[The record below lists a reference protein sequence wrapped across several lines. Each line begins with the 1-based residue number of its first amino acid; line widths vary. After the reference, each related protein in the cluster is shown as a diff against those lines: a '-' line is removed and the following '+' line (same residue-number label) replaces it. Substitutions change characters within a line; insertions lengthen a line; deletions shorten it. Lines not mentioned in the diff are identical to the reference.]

1 MTRTTG
7 SGIARKMMAFL
18 LCVVLAAGNMSVPVL
33 ASGETAVPE
42 ESLVEVPAGDESVP
56 GEESS
61 EVVPEE
67 TVEEDS
73 EAVSEETEKES
84 LEVVPEETVEANSE
98 AVSEENVEAADPA
111 EEVGEGEAAEYHITV
126 AEGIA
131 NGTVTVSTETA
142 ASGET
147 ITVTCTPSKEPFKL
161 YYLRLNGQDVVCEN
175 GTYEFVMPAE
185 DVEITA
191 AFVPGGSCGEDMTW
205 QLIDGHLTINGTG
218 EMTSAPWE
226 KAGLY
231 EQITSVEISEGITSI
246 APYAFERARMTSA
259 VIPDSVVSIGHAA
272 FEWCGSLEEVTLSKN
287 LERIERDAFYDC
299 SSLKKVTMFDKV
311 THLGEGAFHRCS
323 ELESI
328 TLSSSL
334 ETIDQYAFEFDSKLK
349 TVDLSGAPV
358 KLECGAF
365 KSCPI
370 LEEVKGTE
378 NIRSIGR
385 NAFYE
390 DTMLQRFAVSD
401 YVTEIGPYAFYYCTG
416 LEEVNFG
423 NSLEKIEEY
432 AFYGCRVLRSIELP
446 EGVTTV
452 GRYAFNSCYAVE
464 HLSLP
469 DSITSLGRGAFGII
483 NGLQEVRVPRGITFL
498 SDLEFSDAVNAEIVY
513 IPASV
518 KIIEVASNANG
529 STTFSHY
536 PSTTDVYFYGDD
548 FAGYKFL
555 TTDFKGTE
563 NTVLH
568 ILQRIDPATLTA
580 ETGGAI
586 YNWYQAN
593 QNSVINDLEPE
604 EAYRIE
610 AVVSRGGSVTVQPN
624 ALRGVEVLIRVSP
637 LEGYHLKAV
646 TVNDGDVTVEERGDG
661 RYAFTMPGCDV
672 LVKTD
677 FEPDEGYY
685 EIIAYEDEECRITS
699 NLLAAKERE
708 TVTITSQVADG
719 FELLGVYAN
728 NGEISL
734 MDNNDGTWSFTMPAE
749 NVTLTGEFQP
759 IWDHVNEGKTTVWLI
774 KDGTGWEKL
783 KTYVES
789 GRNTSGMNF
798 RLTSDI
804 TTSSMIGSNG
814 QRFKGSFDGAGHTLT
829 VNYSD
834 DRQSEAAPFQQ
845 AENASFKNLHTAGRI
860 ETSGKF
866 MSGLVGRAHG
876 RLTVT
881 NCRSSVTLISR
892 VTGDGTHGGFV
903 GVGSDYSNI
912 TMQGC
917 LFDGEMLG
925 EETNSCGGFIGWQ
938 DRNHYAGEGLA
949 ISDSVFAPSRVTI
962 STEGCMSF
970 LRNPYNIYIDC
981 CYYTEEFG
989 TANEN
994 TVRVY
999 EISADD
1005 GIEISLN
1012 ENKIIAEYDV
1022 GNLKFTEGAVQA
1034 GEKIFGIPD
1043 KSACLNFTYSG
1054 SEDVTGIAAV
1064 PGETTETEEGFVVA
1078 MPAEDVR
1085 IVAAYPVSV
1094 STDGHGT
1101 VIPDRA
1107 SFPGGAVFTDNL
1119 APDRASFPVGAVVT
1133 LTVAADPLYK
1143 PAAISMNG
1151 DALTENED
1159 GTYSFVMPAGKAAVT
1174 AEFVPIL
1181 PQEEDTEDT
1190 VWLIKSTEDWDALA
1204 AYVKNGGSTA
1214 GARVRLAADIT
1225 VTTMIER
1232 FEGTFNG
1239 DGHTLTVN
1247 YDLYD
1252 GEMAAPFL
1260 TAESAVFENLIV
1272 GGVISNVGDT
1282 PMAGLV
1288 GTAQGT
1294 TRVTNCRSTV
1304 QLIADEGSG
1313 EYTPLHSMFIYRVA
1327 EGATVEV
1334 TGCVSHGIHNADKN
1348 KSGLK
1353 HILFSG
1359 FIGKNEGTAN
1369 LKDCVFVPAS
1379 YSGHV
1384 MNSSIFVSGGQKTLE
1399 NCYYTYFIGGGAG
1412 ADQIYKVR
1420 AGENVVLELNDGA
1433 VRSEYG
1439 VSGLAF
1445 YGNSLTFDGQI
1456 YCAREGQVGLMLDT
1470 EEGTGAVFSANYG
1483 TISGENGTYILTM
1496 GSADAVISAAFPI
1509 RIDTNAFVGTVEAD
1523 KETAKPGET
1532 VTLTVESYEGYIAAK
1547 IYVNGE
1553 AITPVDGVYRFTM
1566 PAGQANVIARSAQG
1580 KCGDDLYYWL
1590 VADQLTI
1597 FGTGDMYHY
1606 VDSGEQPGWSDM
1618 KNRIGSVLIENG
1630 ATGIGDG
1637 AFEDLL
1643 NLRRVSIPESVTA
1656 IGMRAFN
1663 GCMSLTEVTIPA
1675 GVSTIGLNAFHDCIE
1690 VTDVYIMGTDY
1701 SGWAFETAQEV
1712 NDFGTP
1718 EGTVLHLPK
1727 NVNPA
1732 ELTEEKDRSVYYWYL
1747 EYPESVV
1754 NDQAD
1759 TREPAFKTSS
1769 LVLSGRIGVRLYMEL
1784 PPVEG
1789 IDYEGSYM
1797 EFTVAGKDGATTKV
1811 PYSEAVLSTASG
1823 YYGFTCYV
1831 SSIQMADEI
1840 TAVYHYTRDGEE
1852 KTLETSYTVEEY
1864 IDQYA
1869 EYAAQDPDKYGAALP
1884 LVQAL
1889 GTYGFYEQIFLA
1901 AQRGWSLGADHAK
1914 MARSFKPDGYTA
1926 EEAEAAAAA
1935 LSGMDA
1941 SLTLNKDI
1949 ASVNAS
1955 LLLDSD
1961 TSICLYITRADS
1973 YTKGITA
1980 TVDGKEVTVQKLSGG
1995 RYRVTIPNIGA
2006 NRLGKKYEVKL
2017 RTESDTEE
2025 ATLTISAMSYVK
2037 ACLGKENLEEDERN
2051 AMMALY
2057 EYYVRAKEYIGG

>member
-33 ASGETAVPE
+33 AAGETAVPE
-42 ESLVEVPAGDESVP
+42 ESLVEMPAEESVP
-56 GEESS
+56 EEETS
-61 EVVPEE
+61 EIVPEE

-73 EAVSEETEKES
+73 EAVSEENEEES
-84 LEVVPEETVEANSE
+84 SEAVPEETVEANSE

-191 AFVPGGSCGEDMTW
+191 AFAASGSCGEDMTW
-205 QLIDGHLTINGTG
+205 QLIDGHLAINGAG

-226 KAGLY
+226 EADLN
-231 EQITSVEISEGITSI
+231 EQITSFEISEGVTSI
-246 APYAFERARMTSA
+246 APYAFYSSKVTNA
-259 VIPDSVVSIGHAA
+259 VIPDSVVSIGRAA
-272 FEWCGSLEEVTLSKN
+272 FYSNSNLESVSFPKN
-287 LERIERDAFYDC
+287 LESIDIDGFASCNF
-299 SSLKKVTMFDKV
+299 LKAVTLHDKV
-311 THLGEGAFHRCS
+311 TTIGKAAFSYCTR
-323 ELESI
+323 LESA

-334 ETIDQYAFEFDSKLK
+334 ETMGERAFEHCRELK
-349 TVDLSGAPV
+349 CVDLSGAPV
-358 KLECGAF
+358 NIGNEAF
-365 KSCPI
+365 SSCSA
-370 LEEVKGTE
+370 LEEVRGTE
-378 NIRSIGR
+378 EVRSIGER
-385 NAFYE
+385 VFSN
-390 DTMLQRFAVSD
+390 DTQLKSFVVSD
-401 YVTEIGPYAFYYCTG
+401 YVTEIKSHTFYYCEN
-416 LEEVNFG
+416 LETVTFG
-423 NSLEKIEEY
+423 NSLEAVGEN
-432 AFYGCRVLRSIELP
+432 AFYDCFALKRVELP

-452 GRYAFNSCYAVE
+452 GRYAFAFCEDVE
-464 HLSLP
+464 YLSVP
-469 DSITSLGRGAFGII
+469 DSLTSMDTCAFGYMYKVK
-483 NGLQEVRVPRGITFL
+483 EVRFPRGITEIRDRDFA
-498 SDLEFSDAVNAEIVY
+498 SMKGAEKVY
-513 IPASV
+513 IPRSI
-518 KIIEVASNANG
+518 KTIPSAN
-529 STTFSHY
+529 TFSGY
-536 PSTTDVYFYGDD
+536 PNVTDVYIYSDD
-548 FAGYKFL
+548 FTGY
-555 TTDFKGTE
+555 DFQTSDFNTSE

-568 ILQRIDPATLTA
+568 ILQSIDPAELTA
-580 ETGGAI
+580 ENGGAI
-586 YNWYQAN
+586 YNWYRAN
-593 QNSVINDLEPE
+593 PKSVINDLEPE
-604 EAYRIE
+604 EDYSIE

-624 ALRGVEVLIRVSP
+624 ALRGAEVLIRVSP

-699 NLLAAKERE
+699 NLLAAKEGE

-774 KDGTGWEKL
+774 EDGTGWEKL
-783 KTYVES
+783 KNYVES

-814 QRFKGSFDGAGHTLT
+814 QRFKGNFDGAGHTLT
-829 VNYSD
+829 VNYAD
-834 DRQSEAAPFQQ
+834 DGQGAAAPFRQV
-845 AENASFKNLHTAGRI
+845 EYASFKNLHTAGRI

-876 RLTVT
+876 SLTVT
-881 NCRSSVTLISR
+881 NCRSSVTLVSL
-892 VTGDGTHGGFV
+892 VAGDGTHGGFV
-903 GVGSDYSNI
+903 GVGSDHSDI
-912 TMQGC
+912 TMKGC

-938 DRNHYAGEGLA
+938 ERNGYATEDLV
-949 ISDSVFAPSRVTI
+949 ITDSVFAPSSVTI
-962 STEGCMSF
+962 STQGCMSF
-970 LRNPYNIYIDC
+970 LRNPKNINISR
-981 CYYTEEFG
+981 CYYTEDFG

-994 TVRVY
+994 TVKVY
-999 EISADD
+999 EIASDD
-1005 GIEISLN
+1005 GIEVSLN
-1012 ENKIIAEYDV
+1012 ADKIIAEYDV
-1022 GNLKFTEGAVQA
+1022 SNLRFTDGAVQA
-1034 GEKIFGIPD
+1034 VEKIFGIPD
-1043 KSACLNFTYSG
+1043 KDVCLNFTCFG
-1054 SEDVTGIAAV
+1054 SEEVTGIAAV
-1064 PGETTETEEGFVVA
+1064 PGETTETEEGFVVT
-1078 MPAEDVR
+1078 MPAESVR

-1107 SFPGGAVFTDNL
+1107 SFQGGAICASL
-1119 APDRASFPVGAVVT
+1119 APDRASFPAGAVVT
-1133 LTVAADPLYK
+1133 LTVAADPLFILDT
-1143 PAAISMNG
+1143 ISMNG
-1151 DALTENED
+1151 DADAVTENED

-1174 AEFVPIL
+1174 AEFISIL
-1181 PQEEDTEDT
+1181 PQEEDAEGT

-1204 AYVKNGGSTA
+1204 AYTKDGGSTA
-1214 GARVRLAADIT
+1214 GARIRLAADIT
-1225 VTTMIER
+1225 VTTVIER
-1232 FEGTFNG
+1232 FEGTFDG

-1247 YDLYD
+1247 YDLAD
-1252 GEMAAPFL
+1252 GETVAPFL

-1272 GGVISNVGDT
+1272 GGDIRNAGDI

-1288 GTAQGT
+1288 GTVLGT
-1294 TRVTNCRSTV
+1294 TRVTNCRSSV
-1304 QLIADEGSG
+1304 QLIPDEPSG
-1313 EYTPLHSMFIYRVA
+1313 ESTPLHSTFIYRVA
-1327 EGATVEV
+1327 EGASVEM
-1334 TGCVSHGIHNADKN
+1334 TGCVSHAIHNVN
-1348 KSGLK
+1348 RMNSGLK
-1353 HILFSG
+1353 NGLFSG
-1359 FIGKNEGTAN
+1359 FIGENEGTAN
-1369 LKDCVFVPAS
+1369 LKDCVFAPAS
-1379 YSGHV
+1379 YTGHIFNSEMFVRSGV
-1384 MNSSIFVSGGQKTLE
+1384 QTLE
-1399 NCYYTYFIGGGAG
+1399 NCYYTFFIGGGYG
-1412 ADQIYKVR
+1412 TDHVFKVK
-1420 AGENVVLELNDGA
+1420 AGENVVLGLNDGA
-1433 VRSEYG
+1433 ARSEYG
-1439 VSGLAF
+1439 VSGLVF
-1445 YGNSLTFDGQI
+1445 YDNSLTFDGQI
-1456 YCAREGQVGLMLDT
+1456 YCPGDGQVGLALDT
-1470 EEGTGAVFSANYG
+1470 EEGTGAVFSADYG
-1483 TISGENGTYILTM
+1483 TITVADGRYILTM
-1496 GSADAVISAAFPI
+1496 GGTDAVISAAFPVI
-1509 RIDTNAFVGTVEAD
+1509 IDEGMVNGTVTAD
-1523 KETAKPGET
+1523 KESAQPGET
-1532 VTLTVESYEGYIAAK
+1532 ITLTVTRDKGYRSGPV
-1547 IYVNGE
+1547 YCNGE
-1553 AITPVDGVYRFTM
+1553 AIMLVDGVYQFTM
-1566 PAGQANVIARSAQG
+1566 PAEPALITARFATG
-1580 KCGDDLYYWL
+1580 RCGDNLYYDIDAEAHL
-1590 VADQLTI
+1590 MTI
-1597 FGTGDMYHY
+1597 FGTGPMDDYAKMLYLIWT
-1606 VDSGEQPGWSDM
+1606 QPWWDEKDDIEKIVIEEGAT
-1618 KNRIGSVLIENG
+1618 RIGNN
-1630 ATGIGDG
+1630 
-1637 AFEDLL
+1637 AFREMAGLKT
-1643 NLRRVSIPESVTA
+1643 VEIPESMRE
-1656 IGMRAFN
+1656 IGSSAFER
-1663 GCMSLTEVTIPA
+1663 CQSLKEITIPA
-1675 GVSTIGLNAFHDCIE
+1675 RVAYIGADAFLDCRA
-1690 VTDVYIMGTDY
+1690 VTDVYIERDIY
-1701 SGWAFETAQEV
+1701 SSWTFETAEEV

-1727 NVNPA
+1727 NVDPA
-1732 ELTEEKDRSVYYWYL
+1732 ALTEPKDRSVYYWYL
-1747 EYPESVV
+1747 ANPNSVV
-1754 NDQAD
+1754 NDLAD

-1769 LVLSGRIGVRLYMEL
+1769 LVLSGRIGVRLYLEL

-1789 IDYEGSYM
+1789 IDYEESYM

-1840 TAVYHYTRDGEE
+1840 TAVYHYTRDGEA

-1884 LVQAL
+1884 LVKAL

-1901 AQRGWSLGADHAK
+1901 AQRGWSLGTDHAK
-1914 MARSFKPDGYTA
+1914 MTECFRQDGYTA

-1995 RYRVTIPNIGA
+1995 RYKVTIPNIGA
-2006 NRLGKKYEVKL
+2006 NRLGKTYEVKI

-2025 ATLTISAMSYVK
+2025 ASVTISAMSYVK
-2037 ACLGKENLEEDERN
+2037 ACLGKENPGEDERN

-2057 EYYVRAKEYIGG
+2057 EYYARAKEYIGG

>member
-33 ASGETAVPE
+33 AAGETAVPE
-42 ESLVEVPAGDESVP
+42 ESLVEMPAEESVP
-56 GEESS
+56 EEETS
-61 EVVPEE
+61 EIVPEE

-73 EAVSEETEKES
+73 EAVSEENEEES
-84 LEVVPEETVEANSE
+84 SEAVPEETVEANSE
-98 AVSEENVEAADPA
+98 VVSEENVEAADPA
-111 EEVGEGEAAEYHITV
+111 EEVGEGEAVEYHITV

-191 AFVPGGSCGEDMTW
+191 AFAASGSCGEDMTW
-205 QLIDGHLTINGTG
+205 QLVDGHLTINGTG

-231 EQITSVEISEGITSI
+231 EQITSVEISEGVTSI

-259 VIPDSVVSIGHAA
+259 VIPDSVVSIGRAA
-272 FEWCGSLEEVTLSKN
+272 FEWCGSLKEVTLSKN

-334 ETIDQYAFEFDSKLK
+334 ETIEQCAFEFDSKLK
-349 TVDLSGAPV
+349 TVDLSGAPA
-358 KLECGAF
+358 KIELAAF

-390 DTMLQRFAVSD
+390 DTMLQRFSVSD

-423 NSLEKIEEY
+423 NSLGKIEEY

-548 FAGYKFL
+548 FAGYTFL

-624 ALRGVEVLIRVSP
+624 ALREAEVLIRVTP
-637 LEGYHLKAV
+637 LERYHLKAV
-646 TVNDGDVTVEERGDG
+646 TVNDGAATVEERGEG

-699 NLLAAKERE
+699 NLLAAKEGE
-708 TVTITSQVADG
+708 TVTITSQAADG

-734 MDNNDGTWSFTMPAE
+734 IDNNDGTWSFTMPAE

-774 KDGTGWEKL
+774 EDGTGWEKL
-783 KTYVES
+783 KNYVES

-814 QRFKGSFDGAGHTLT
+814 QRFKGNFDGAGHTLT
-829 VNYSD
+829 VNYAD
-834 DRQSEAAPFQQ
+834 DGQEAAAPFQSV
-845 AENASFKNLHTAGRI
+845 ENAVFTNLHTAGRI
-860 ETSGKF
+860 ETGGKY

-892 VTGDGTHGGFV
+892 VAGEGTHGGIV
-903 GVGSDYSNI
+903 GIGSDYSNI

-949 ISDSVFAPSRVTI
+949 ITDSVFAPSRVTI

-994 TVRVY
+994 TVKVY
-999 EISADD
+999 EIASDD
-1005 GIEISLN
+1005 GIEVSLN
-1012 ENKIIAEYDV
+1012 ADKIIAEYDV
-1022 GNLKFTEGAVQA
+1022 SNLRFTDGAVQA
-1034 GEKIFGIPD
+1034 VEKIFGIPD
-1043 KSACLNFTYSG
+1043 KDVCLNFTYSG

-1064 PGETTETEEGFVVA
+1064 PGETTETEDGFVVT

-1107 SFPGGAVFTDNL
+1107 SFP
-1119 APDRASFPVGAVVT
+1119 VGAVVT

-1143 PAAISMNG
+1143 LDTISVNE
-1151 DALTENED
+1151 DADAMMENED

-1174 AEFVPIL
+1174 AEFVSIL

-1214 GARVRLAADIT
+1214 GARVRLAADIA

-1288 GTAQGT
+1288 GTAQGM

-1369 LKDCVFVPAS
+1369 LKDCVFAPAS

-1509 RIDTNAFVGTVEAD
+1509 RIDTNAFFGTVEAD

-1590 VADQLTI
+1590 VEDQLTI
-1597 FGTGDMYHY
+1597 FGTGPMYDY
-1606 VDSGEQPGWSDM
+1606 QKVVFWLQPWWNYRDDIRS
-1618 KNRIGSVLIENG
+1618 ILIEEG
-1630 ATGIGDG
+1630 ATGIGSN
-1637 AFEDLL
+1637 AFREMGGLTSVL
-1643 NLRRVSIPESVTA
+1643 IPESMEAIKNKAFFGCESVTA
-1656 IGMRAFN
+1656 F
-1663 GCMSLTEVTIPA
+1663 TIPA
-1675 GVSTIGLNAFHDCIE
+1675 GVKDIGADAFYGCSS

-1732 ELTEEKDRSVYYWYL
+1732 ELTEEKDGSVYYWYMKK
-1747 EYPESVV
+1747 PDSVV
-1754 NDQAD
+1754 SDLTD
-1759 TREPAFKTSS
+1759 TRVPAFMTSS
-1769 LVLSGRIGVRLYMEL
+1769 LVLSGRIGVRLYLEL
-1784 PPVEG
+1784 PSVET
-1789 IDYEGSYM
+1789 INYPDSYM
-1797 EFTVAGKDGATTKV
+1797 EFTVAGKDGATTRV
-1811 PYSEAVLSTASG
+1811 PYSEAVLNPESG

-1831 SSIQMADEI
+1831 SSVQMADEI
-1840 TAVYHYTRDGEE
+1840 TAVFHYTRDGEE
-1852 KTLETSYTVEEY
+1852 KTLETSYNVEDY
-1864 IDQYA
+1864 IEHYNA
-1869 EYAAQDPDKYGAALP
+1869 LAAQWPDKYGAALP

-1889 GTYGFYEQIFLA
+1889 GTYGFYEQIYLA
-1901 AQRGWSLGADHAK
+1901 AQRGWSLGTDHAK
-1914 MARSFKPDGYTA
+1914 MTECFRSDGYTA

-2006 NRLGKKYEVKL
+2006 NKLGKKYEVKL